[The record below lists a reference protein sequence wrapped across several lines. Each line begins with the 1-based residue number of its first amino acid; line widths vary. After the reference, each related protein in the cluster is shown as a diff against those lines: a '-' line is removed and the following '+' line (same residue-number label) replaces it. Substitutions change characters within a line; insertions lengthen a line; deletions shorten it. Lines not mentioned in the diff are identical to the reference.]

1 MELLN
6 ATLKEF
12 GKSVGVST
20 SCLYCLL
27 TYLILFIYFQIFQ
40 DGDPIVGCWIAG
52 EGHYAF
58 ADFRSAEEATQAFV
72 LQQVQI
78 HG

>member
-12 GKSVGVST
+12 GKSVGVSA
-20 SCLYCLL
+20 LFL
-27 TYLILFIYFQIFQ
+27 LFIDLIYLQIFQ

-72 LQQVQI
+72 L
-78 HG
+78 

>member
-20 SCLYCLL
+20 LL
-27 TYLILFIYFQIFQ
+27 LLFIDFIYFQIFQ

-72 LQQVQI
+72 L
-78 HG
+78 

>member
-20 SCLYCLL
+20 LFLL
-27 TYLILFIYFQIFQ
+27 FIDSIYFQIFQ

-72 LQQVQI
+72 L
-78 HG
+78 

>member
-6 ATLKEF
+6 ATLKEL
-12 GKSVGVST
+12 GKNAG
-20 SCLYCLL
+20 
-27 TYLILFIYFQIFQ
+27 IFQ

-58 ADFRSAEEATQAFV
+58 ADFRSSEEATQAFV
-72 LQQVQI
+72 LSQVQI

>member
-6 ATLKEF
+6 CTLKEF
-12 GKSVGVST
+12 GKSVG
-20 SCLYCLL
+20 
-27 TYLILFIYFQIFQ
+27 IFQ

-72 LQQVQI
+72 L
-78 HG
+78 

>member
-6 ATLKEF
+6 AMLKDF
-12 GKSVGVST
+12 GKNRG
-20 SCLYCLL
+20 
-27 TYLILFIYFQIFQ
+27 IFQ
-40 DGDPIVGCWIAG
+40 DGDPIVGCWIAS

-72 LQQVQI
+72 L
-78 HG
+78 

>member
-12 GKSVGVST
+12 GKSVN
-20 SCLYCLL
+20 
-27 TYLILFIYFQIFQ
+27 IFQ

-72 LQQVQI
+72 LQQV
-78 HG
+78 